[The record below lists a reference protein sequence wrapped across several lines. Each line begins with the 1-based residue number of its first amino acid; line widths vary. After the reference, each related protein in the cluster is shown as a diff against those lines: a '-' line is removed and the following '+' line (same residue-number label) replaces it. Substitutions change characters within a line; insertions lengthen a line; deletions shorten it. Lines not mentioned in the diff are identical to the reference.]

1 MAKHNIA
8 KILKGLRGGATFA
21 GMDVLTQVKVN
32 KTIPNEDGVEVN
44 GKVPARIPNPHF
56 ERITKTN
63 VGNTVVIGANYETM
77 VKKHLAQQRIE
88 EQQLADKLMAEGQ
101 TNAAK
106 AIEENMAD
114 PNDFVVGERK
124 WGTYIEGTPL
134 IEHKGEIY
142 LNVIYLKAGESVYRE
157 GGKVIE
163 EDEVLGLNKSKP
175 TADSQGGVNKKVTF
189 RTFKLDSIIE
199 LRLNKEKY
207 SGSFYYDPDEA

>member
-32 KTIPNEDGVEVN
+32 KTIPNEDGIEVN
-44 GKVPARIPNPHF
+44 GKVPARISNPHF
-56 ERITKTN
+56 ERISKTN
-63 VGNTVVIGANYETM
+63 SGNTVVIGANYETM
-77 VKKHLAQQRIE
+77 VKKHLAEQRIE
-88 EQQLADKLMAEGQ
+88 EQKVADELMEAGQ

-106 AIEENMAD
+106 AIEDNMAD

-157 GGKVIE
+157 GGKLIE
-163 EDEVLGLNKSKP
+163 EADVMGLNKPKP
-175 TADSQGGVNKKVTF
+175 SADSQGGANKKVPF

-199 LRLNKEKY
+199 LRVNKQKY
-207 SGSFYYDPDEA
+207 TGSFYYDPDEA